1 MSLNSFL
8 TKLGGM
14 IKAQFQEKQ
23 IDATSQVSNPFK
35 GTIDASIFAGAD
47 IDTFKDTIAKGMNLS
62 SDDSIFYQNVNEAGV
77 EDMFDYF
84 DKNSD
89 GIIDEEELNEAS
101 SVDGE
106 EGTISGYDL
115 NYAINSVAYESIM
128 DSFDGQVK
136 AGKIDAQQA
145 NNEAMQNY
153 TSNIGGSNYQNYGS
167 QTQNGSTI
175 SSEKQYSDKE
185 KLETIEN
192 KEIPELEK
200 QKEEI
205 INKANEDIEKKNSE
219 LDNLIK
225 ENEEKL
231 GELGEK
237 YSDKQKEIQE
247 NDKNINEYDSQIS
260 KKQSEIGKNE
270 STLSNLE
277 AELGAIKTD
286 TDDDEINKSN
296 TERKSELEKQIK
308 ELKDKNKKLEEEIS
322 ELEDKKEQENKLKT
336 QNRSELEEIQAQIAE
351 KNPEIAQK
359 MSEIQEEIQNI
370 EETKN
375 KDVAE
380 IDEKI
385 QAKRTEANELQ
396 KEIGQKTGEAESM
409 TGSKMVQDALRLAEE
424 ELAKGVY
431 EFTGNN
437 DNPEIDKYRNGAAN
451 GQPWCASFVSWIY
464 GAGQNSDN
472 AATFGYD
479 ASVAGIRNKAESAG
493 YYAQKGSYTPQA
505 GDLMIQQNNAS
516 HVGMVTSVDPDG
528 TIHTIE
534 GNSSDKVQRCTYAP
548 GSSGYNKI
556 SGWVKMNEWLS
567 N

>member
-115 NYAINSVAYESIM
+115 NYAINSMAYESIM

-308 ELKDKNKKLEEEIS
+308 ELKDKNKK
-322 ELEDKKEQENKLKT
+322 
-336 QNRSELEEIQAQIAE
+336 LEEIQAQIAE